1 MPQQVDSPMFGEW
14 LRAIINEESIIVAWQ
29 DMVKPVQLTGS
40 SSATIP
46 FVRIDRYSP
55 AGCADED

>member
-1 MPQQVDSPMFGEW
+1 MFGEW